1 MITFIIVPGAVAHAT
16 RPRPAR
22 SCAREMWRE
31 QRFIDTVFFNY
42 LDGLLQNEEGSF
54 QAATSVFRQRFL
66 VTARLALAFVFV
78 RLALLGFPGKM
89 QFLRIMS
96 LTMSCRLPR
105 GRQLPRHFQ
114 MCRPPGARAHLPNA

>member
-1 MITFIIVPGAVAHAT
+1 MPRVPAQRGRVPERCGRSGDLLTRCSLIISMAFCKM
-16 RPRPAR
+16 RK
-22 SCAREMWRE
+22 
-31 QRFIDTVFFNY
+31 
-42 LDGLLQNEEGSF
+42 EGF

-114 MCRPPGARAHLPNA
+114 MCRPPGARAHLPKA